1 MLAVVRG
8 GMEAQSA
15 RATQSK
21 DERLREVKNWR
32 AGSSLPEAGKRGG
45 SHLSYP
51 VDLVTVTADQAS
63 EPLISHLSSALAKRC
78 LSAALKG
85 AGPPV
90 WTPAERSSSM
100 KLRMPSRACMVSRV

>member
-1 MLAVVRG
+1 MLVVVGG

-21 DERLREVKNWR
+21 DERLGKVKNWR

-45 SHLSYP
+45 SRLSYP
-51 VDLVTVTADQAS
+51 VTVTADQAS

-100 KLRMPSRACMVSRV
+100 KFRMPSRACMVSRV

>member
-1 MLAVVRG
+1 MPARKGALLCEPERPTAVSLEGKSRCDG
-8 GMEAQSA
+8 
-15 RATQSK
+15 
-21 DERLREVKNWR
+21 
-32 AGSSLPEAGKRGG
+32 LPEAMSARR
-45 SHLSYP
+45 LS
-51 VDLVTVTADQAS
+51 AS
-63 EPLISHLSSALAKRC
+63 SQPMGLERCLSLSGYVSLPLSNHLSSALAKRC